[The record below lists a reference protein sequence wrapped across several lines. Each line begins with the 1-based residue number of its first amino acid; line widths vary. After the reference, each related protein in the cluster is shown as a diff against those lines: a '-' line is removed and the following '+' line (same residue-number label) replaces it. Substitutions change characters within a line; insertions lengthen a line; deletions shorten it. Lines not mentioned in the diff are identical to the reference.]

1 MFEVSYKRLL
11 SNNISCCVN
20 YADNG
25 NISESP
31 VSPLLSGL
39 NEETEADNRRE
50 RNIADDTGLSQRA
63 TDLEGRFY
71 IFTNCIFHV
80 LVIFRNR
87 FHSFSKYDLTVTHS
101 KKCLFYGTCK
111 IERGQRVLVK
121 FEFITLWLL
130 R

>member
-20 YADNG
+20 YADKDNG
-25 NISESP
+25 NVSE
-31 VSPLLSGL
+31 SPLLSGQ

-50 RNIADDTGLSQRA
+50 RIIADDTGLSQRA

-71 IFTNCIFHV
+71 IFTNCTFHV

-87 FHSFSKYDLTVTHS
+87 FYSFSKYDLNVTHS
-101 KKCLFYGTCK
+101 KK
-111 IERGQRVLVK
+111 
-121 FEFITLWLL
+121 
-130 R
+130 